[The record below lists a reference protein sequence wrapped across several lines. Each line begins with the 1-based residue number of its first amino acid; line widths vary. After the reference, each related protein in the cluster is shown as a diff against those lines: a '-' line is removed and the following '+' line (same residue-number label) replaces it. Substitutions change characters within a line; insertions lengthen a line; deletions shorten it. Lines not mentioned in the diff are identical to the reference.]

1 MVVNNIG
8 DAEMSDRDRD
18 RLHYLVAMLADQKA
32 RVRYFDYR
40 QAESA
45 VETLA
50 ARLLEVV
57 PREELTRHVFVP
69 IPRGGLIVLGMLSY
83 LLDLTPEQLPPTTP
97 TGGPIVL
104 VDDMALTGVRVR
116 EALDGLDA
124 SDVVVAHLGSHPQLR
139 AAVNDDPRVRFC
151 IAAFDLKTVEDER
164 GPEHVAEVRKAW
176 EERLDG
182 RYWFG
187 RSELVAFPWSEPEQI
202 LWDDETR
209 AVEAGWRVVS
219 PERCLKNR
227 ALLGPPAP
235 DRKARHFRFPADI
248 AFGLFE
254 DDYLICRLG
263 DEQVYRLDDVA
274 GAIWGAI
281 GTLGD
286 VEAAARYLSTVF
298 ETDIATL
305 TNDSHSMLS
314 RLIGA
319 GLLERVSPAE

>member
-1 MVVNNIG
+1 MVVKNIG
-8 DAEMSDRDRD
+8 NGEMNDRDRD

-32 RVRYFDYR
+32 RVRYFDYS

-45 VETLA
+45 VEILA
-50 ARLLEVV
+50 ARLLEVI
-57 PREELTRHVFVP
+57 PRDELIRHVFVP

-83 LLDLTPEQLPPTTP
+83 LLDLTPEQLPPTTT

-104 VDDMALTGVRVR
+104 VDDMALTGARVR
-116 EALDGLDA
+116 QALDELDG
-124 SDVVVAHLGSHPQLR
+124 SDVVVTHLGSHPELR
-139 AAVNDDPRVRFC
+139 AAVDDDPRVRVC
-151 IAAFDLKTVEDER
+151 VAAFDLKTVDDEMD
-164 GPEHVAEVRKAW
+164 PEHLAEVRKAW

-202 LWDDETR
+202 LWDNEKGV
-209 AVEAGWRVVS
+209 VEAGWRVVS

-254 DDYLICRLG
+254 DGYLICRLE
-263 DEQVYRLDDVA
+263 DEQVYRLDNVA

-298 ETDIATL
+298 DADMTTL
-305 TNDSHSMLS
+305 TNDSNSMLS
-314 RLIGA
+314 RLIDA